1 MTIKYKFSQGLDG
14 TNNGVIQTGG
24 SETIHIPFATGNRD
38 YEEYLKW
45 VEAGNTAEAAD

>member
-14 TNNGVIQTGG
+14 TNNGVIQTDGT
-24 SETIHIPFATGNRD
+24 ETLHIPFANGNRH

-45 VEAGNTAEAAD
+45 VAEGNTADPAD